1 MRIKPVA
8 FNYKEMAKEVPD
20 LQVDIKRKNVV
31 VQNER
36 YVMWGENIDQ
46 ENGIMMLTS
55 VSLSRKYTKE
65 TKQTIFDDWKN
76 FLHKFAA
83 ELPDEIQRKWEE
95 QEKKAQAAEASARIS
110 EMSDELGEQAQQTA

>member
-8 FNYKEMAKEVPD
+8 FNYKELAKELPD
-20 LQVDIKRKNVV
+20 LQIDVKRKNVV
-31 VQNER
+31 VQNEK

-83 ELPDEIQRKWEE
+83 ELPEEIQRKWNEE
-95 QEKKAQAAEASARIS
+95 EEKEKARLQAAKLINKE
-110 EMSDELGEQAQQTA
+110 EVQTA